1 MHPGWQRRLLL
12 SAALVLLA
20 ALGSALVAEALQHTD
35 DGCAV
40 ETHCVVCHW
49 QRGATVVPTVVETP
63 VAPID
68 LGRAPGRAFA
78 PSLSE
83 GSSLETPSR
92 APPSA

>member
-20 ALGSALVAEALQHTD
+20 ALGSALVAEALEHTD